1 MQEGL
6 GMELLCIHHSFVNV
20 DDIIVSECAMRNLN
34 VNDKTCKSFFE
45 IMNIKE
51 ERIICTP

>member
-1 MQEGL
+1 
-6 GMELLCIHHSFVNV
+6 MELLFVHHSFVKV

-45 IMNIKE
+45 IIRIKE
-51 ERIICTP
+51 ERK